1 MKLEGV
7 SLDVQRLREDF
18 QVLQKDFDGKK
29 IVYLDSACMALKPNQ
44 VIEKMNEYYYEFPGC
59 GDRSVHRIATRVTI
73 AVEEARVKLQKLINA
88 KEHSEIIFLRNAT
101 EGINL
106 VAHSLTQGLSLGP
119 KERVLTT
126 DREHNSNL
134 VPWLNMQNHNGMKTQ
149 VVHSNPDNTFN
160 IETFES
166 MMDKTVKL
174 VSMVHTSNLDGYTIP
189 AKEIIEIAH
198 DYGALV
204 LLDGAQSAPHIPVD
218 VQDLDV
224 DFFVLSIHKM
234 CGPTGMGVIYAK
246 QSLLE
251 NLPPYIVGGSTVKST
266 TYTTTEFL
274 KPPEKFEAG
283 LQNYAGI
290 IGAGVAAD
298 YIRNI
303 GLEEIHQHDM
313 KLNEIMTESLGD
325 IEKISV
331 IGPKDPK
338 LRGCTFSF
346 NITDFD
352 CHDIAMIL
360 DEVGNIMIRSGM
372 HCVHSWF
379 NNNNINGSA
388 RASVYLYNTEDEIKF
403 FCEKILEIIK
413 NFN

>member
-1 MKLEGV
+1 
-7 SLDVQRLREDF
+7 
-18 QVLQKDFDGKK
+18 
-29 IVYLDSACMALKPNQ
+29 MALKPNH

-59 GDRSVHRIATRVTI
+59 GDRSVHKIGTQVTI
-73 AVEEARVKLQKLINA
+73 AVEESRVKLQNLINA
-88 KEHSEIIFLRNAT
+88 KEPSEIIFLRNAT

-119 KERVLTT
+119 KDRILIT

-134 VPWLNMQNHNGMKTQ
+134 VPWLFMQNNNGMKTQ
-149 VVHSNPDNTFN
+149 VVQSNPDNTFN
-160 IETFES
+160 LETFEN
-166 MMDKTVKL
+166 MMDTSVKL
-174 VSMVHTSNLDGYTIP
+174 VSMVHISNLDGYTIP
-189 AKEIIEIAH
+189 AKEIINIAH
-198 DYGALV
+198 DHGALV

-234 CGPTGMGVIYAK
+234 CGPTGMGVIYGK

-251 NLPPYIVGGSTVKST
+251 NLPPFIVGGSTVKST

-274 KPPEKFEAG
+274 SPPEKFEAG

-290 IGAGVAAD
+290 IGAGAAAD
-298 YIRNI
+298 YIKNI
-303 GLEEIHQHDM
+303 GLEEIHQHDL
-313 KLNEIMTESLGD
+313 KLNEIMTDSLGEID
-325 IEKISV
+325 KISI

-346 NITDFD
+346 NITDID

-379 NNNNINGSA
+379 NSKNINGSA
-388 RASVYLYNTEDEIKF
+388 RASVYLYNTEEEIKF
-403 FCEKILEIIK
+403 FCEKTKEIIE
-413 NFN
+413 NFS